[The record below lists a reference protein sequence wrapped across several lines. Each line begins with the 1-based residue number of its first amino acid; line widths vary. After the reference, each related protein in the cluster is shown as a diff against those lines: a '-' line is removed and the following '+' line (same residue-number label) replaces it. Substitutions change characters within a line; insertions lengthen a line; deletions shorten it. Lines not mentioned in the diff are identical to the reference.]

1 MHAMEF
7 YKEFS
12 FRFPF
17 GSKATQSMAAESP
30 EYDGCVHCDVLTYVI
45 DDATGTGR
53 PSVMIRATT
62 SLTAMVVYE

>member
-1 MHAMEF
+1 MEF

-30 EYDGCVHCDVLTYVI
+30 EYDGCVHCDVLTYVC
-45 DDATGTGR
+45 D
-53 PSVMIRATT
+53 
-62 SLTAMVVYE
+62 